1 MLNEKLDAYL
11 KENYYPFHMPGAKRT
26 DILRSDLPYKR
37 DLTEIYGFDN
47 LNDPKDIFLK
57 MEEKISKIYKV
68 KDAII
73 STNGSTCGILS
84 TIRSL
89 TYENKNV
96 LIQRSCHKS
105 VYNAIEIFNLQSD
118 YVNVYVNDNGS
129 IIDISYKDLEN
140 KLKSKKYAA
149 FVITSPS
156 YEGYYLDLK
165 NFYQLTR
172 KYQTSLIL
180 DMAHGS
186 HSLLF
191 GKYENNF
198 DIAIT
203 SFHKNLS
210 ALTPSSAILINDLS
224 LSDEIR
230 RNMAIFQT
238 SSPSYV
244 VLQSI
249 DEMLEKF
256 DSFYKMY
263 DLLDSYL
270 DDIYN
275 INLDKLKL
283 IDKKNKD
290 RSKIQI
296 STINTNI
303 SGEMLANKL
312 REEKIEIEMA
322 YPSYALLI
330 ASIFDRKEGFERLKN
345 VLLKIDRAIEY
356 RNKNMD
362 FSYEIPKK
370 SMEISRAIL
379 ARKTL
384 IDLNLAENKISGQFV
399 YAYPPGI
406 PIIAPGEIISKN
418 IIDNIKYFQ
427 KNSINLNIENE
438 IFILN
443 WQIIIK
449 LIILNCIA
457 II

>member
-26 DILRSDLPYKR
+26 NILRSDLPYKR

-47 LNDPKDIFLK
+47 LNDPRDIFLK
-57 MEEKISKIYKV
+57 MEEKIAKIYKV

-89 TYENKNV
+89 TYENKNI
-96 LIQRSCHKS
+96 LIQRSCHNS

-118 YVNVYVNDNGS
+118 YVNVYVDDNGS

-140 KLKSKKYAA
+140 KLKSKKYAT

-165 NFYQLTR
+165 KIYQLTK
-172 KYQTSLIL
+172 KYETTLVL

-191 GKYENNF
+191 GKYENYF

-224 LSDEIR
+224 FSDEIR

-244 VLQSI
+244 ILQSI
-249 DEMLEKF
+249 DEMLENF

-270 DDIYN
+270 DDIYS
-275 INLDKLKL
+275 INLEKLKL

-290 RSKIQI
+290 RSKILI

-330 ASIFDRKEGFERLKN
+330 ASIFDRKEGFEKLKN
-345 VLLKIDRAIEY
+345 ALAKIDRAIEF

-362 FSYEIPKK
+362 FPYEIPKK
-370 SMEISRAIL
+370 SIAISRAIL

-384 IDLNLAENKISGQFV
+384 IDLNLAENKISAQFV

-418 IIDNIKYFQ
+418 IINNIKYFQ
-427 KNSINLNIENE
+427 KNSIVLNIDDE

-443 WQIIIK
+443 
-449 LIILNCIA
+449 
-457 II
+457 

>member
-1 MLNEKLDAYL
+1 MLNEKLDTYL

-57 MEEKISKIYKV
+57 MEEKIAKIYKV

-89 TYENKNV
+89 TYENKNI

-118 YVNVYVNDNGS
+118 YVNVSVDDIGS

-140 KLKSKKYAA
+140 KLKSKKYAT

-165 NFYQLTR
+165 KIYQLTK
-172 KYQTSLIL
+172 KYETSLIL

-191 GKYENNF
+191 GKYENYF

-224 LSDEIR
+224 LSNEIR

-244 VLQSI
+244 ILQSI

-275 INLDKLKL
+275 INLEKLKL

-290 RSKIQI
+290 RSKILI

-312 REEKIEIEMA
+312 REEKIEIEMT
-322 YPSYALLI
+322 YPSYVLLI

-345 VLLKIDRAIEY
+345 ALVKIDRSIEY
-356 RNKNMD
+356 INKNMD

-384 IDLNLAENKISGQFV
+384 IDLNLGENKISGQFV

-406 PIIAPGEIISKN
+406 PIIAPGEIISRN
-418 IIDNIKYFQ
+418 IIDSIKYFQ
-427 KNSINLNIENE
+427 KNSIVLNIDGE

-443 WQIIIK
+443 
-449 LIILNCIA
+449 
-457 II
+457 